1 MVVFALRSVSG
12 LVQQLSCAELLTR
25 SIAQIEVGGSV
36 SAVFDG
42 SNHIF

>member
-1 MVVFALRSVSG
+1 MFAPPSVSG
-12 LVQQLSCAELLTR
+12 LVQQLSWAEHLAR
-25 SIAQIEVGGSV
+25 SIAQIEVGDSV